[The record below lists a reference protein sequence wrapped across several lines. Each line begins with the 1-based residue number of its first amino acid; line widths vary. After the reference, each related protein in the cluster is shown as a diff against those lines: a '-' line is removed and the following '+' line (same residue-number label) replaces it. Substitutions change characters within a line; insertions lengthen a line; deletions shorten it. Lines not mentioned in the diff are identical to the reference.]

1 MQPHAQA
8 SPRVFF
14 VAHNRNHVRI
24 FADAAAHLR
33 TQGCDVVF
41 ACIDGHADREAAVK
55 AATAL
60 SFEVIEASK
69 LPHAAHAGDVVCVGN
84 DWGPKAFLRTL
95 DRLKRQGVI
104 VFGMVEGARFAYPN
118 HYRRVQHL
126 MCWGPSALETL
137 PGDKIVVGS
146 PAIEAAVRPY
156 FEPPERASIL
166 INYKFT
172 RGSAELGPVWARA
185 AAQAAEQAGA
195 PYVISAHPL
204 NVGEL
209 AGLNVSH
216 EPFVSLLNEA
226 TLLVTRSSTAI
237 YEALAARVSVIY
249 APIPDE
255 RRAEFGEPFG
265 AFETAATEAEL
276 NALVA
281 AHCGAPRFNDDA
293 AKVFLARHIDMDPAK
308 PSPQRIADA
317 IQSRWREGAPAVSK
331 GRLHDTFEAIRSAL
345 RLNLAGAAR

>member
-1 MQPHAQA
+1 MQPRAST
-8 SPRVFF
+8 SPRIYF

-24 FADAAAHLR
+24 FAEAAAHLR
-33 TQGCDVVF
+33 AQGCEVAF
-41 ACIDGHADREAAVK
+41 ACIDGHADREAALK
-55 AATAL
+55 AAAAL
-60 SFEVIEASK
+60 GYEVLDASI
-69 LPHAAHAGDVVCVGN
+69 LPRVTHAGDVVCVGN
-84 DWGPKAFLRTL
+84 DWGPKFFLRTL
-95 DRLKRQGVI
+95 DRLKRQGII

-118 HYRRVQHL
+118 HYQRVQHL

-146 PAIEAAVRPY
+146 PAIEAAIRPY
-156 FEPPERASIL
+156 FDPPERPFVL

-172 RGSAELGPVWARA
+172 RGSAELGPIWASA
-185 AAQAAEQAGA
+185 AARAAEQAGA

-216 EPFVSLLNEA
+216 EPFTSLLNNA
-226 TLLVTRSSTAI
+226 SLLVTRSSTAI

-249 APIPDE
+249 APIEGE
-255 RRAEFGEPFG
+255 RRAEFGESFG
-265 AFETAATEAEL
+265 AFETATTDAEL
-276 NALVA
+276 FALVA
-281 AHCGAPRFNDDA
+281 VHCAAPRFDDDA
-293 AKVFLARHIDMDPAK
+293 AKAFLARHIDIDPAK

-317 IQSRWREGAPAVSK
+317 IQSRWREGVPAVSK
-331 GRLHDTFEAIRSAL
+331 GRLSDTFEAIRSAL